1 MVIML
6 YAPAISDALENKNV
20 SLEELYTLRDHARSV
35 LEQQGD
41 LEGAI
46 AKLEAEVRRRGS
58 SA

>member
-6 YAPAISDALENKNV
+6 YAPAISDALADKNV
-20 SLEELYTLRDHARSV
+20 SLEELRTLRDHALSV
-35 LEQQGD
+35 IEQQGD

-58 SA
+58 RA

>member
-1 MVIML
+1 MVILL

-46 AKLEAEVRRRGS
+46 AKLEAEVRRRGP